1 MSECSDVVC
10 LERVSRVFAGA
21 KAVDDLSLKLKAG
34 EVMGFLGTN
43 GAGKTTTIKMMLG
56 LLAPTSGTVKVL
68 GGDPSDPRV
77 RARIGYMPEVATYY
91 PYLDA
96 RELLSFYGGICG
108 LDAKTVRKRTDEL
121 LDAVGLADAAKRPLK
136 TYSKGMLQRAGIAQA
151 LLNDP
156 DLLVLDEP
164 FTGLDPLARIH
175 FRELLLDLKR
185 RGKTVF
191 FSSHELGE
199 TELLCDR
206 VAIMKKGRCVYQG
219 PVKDLAGDGAD
230 ALEKFAASPPFF
242 YDAVLMDIQMPR
254 MTGFEAA
261 EAIRSLERED
271 AKTVPVIAMSADIFE
286 QSVNRATQSGM
297 SGYLT
302 KPLDMDVLYRELL
315 RQLRLS

>member
-1 MSECSDVVC
+1 MKSENAVGIDG
-10 LERVSRVFAGA
+10 VSRAFGSV
-21 KAVDDLSLKLKAG
+21 KAVDGLSLSLAPG
-34 EVMGFLGTN
+34 EIVGFLGTN
-43 GAGKTTTIKMMLG
+43 GAGKTTTIKMITG
-56 LLAPTSGTVKVL
+56 LLRPDAGKVSVF
-68 GGDPSDPRV
+68 GGDPSDPAV

-91 PYLDA
+91 PYLNA

-108 LDAKTVRKRTDEL
+108 LDAKTVRERTDEL

-206 VAIMKKGRCVYQG
+206 VAIMKKGHCVYQG
-219 PVKDLAGDGAD
+219 PVKDLAGDGA
-230 ALEKFAASPPFF
+230 ANLERLF
-242 YDAVLMDIQMPR
+242 LR
-254 MTGFEAA
+254 TLEAA
-261 EAIRSLERED
+261 
-271 AKTVPVIAMSADIFE
+271 K
-286 QSVNRATQSGM
+286 
-297 SGYLT
+297 
-302 KPLDMDVLYRELL
+302 
-315 RQLRLS
+315 

>member
-1 MSECSDVVC
+1 MKSGSAVDIDS
-10 LERVSRVFAGA
+10 VSRTFGSV
-21 KAVDDLSLKLKAG
+21 KAVDGLSLALAPG
-34 EVMGFLGTN
+34 EIVGFLGTN
-43 GAGKTTTIKMMLG
+43 GAGKTTTIKMTLG

-77 RARIGYMPEVATYY
+77 RAHIGYMPEVATYY

-108 LDAKTVRKRTDEL
+108 LDAKTVRERTDEL

-175 FRELLLDLKR
+175 FRELLRNLKE
-185 RGKTVF
+185 RGKTIF

-206 VAIMKKGRCVYQG
+206 VTIMKKGHCVYQG
-219 PVKDLAGDGAD
+219 PVKDLAGDGA
-230 ALEKFAASPPFF
+230 AN
-242 YDAVLMDIQMPR
+242 
-254 MTGFEAA
+254 
-261 EAIRSLERED
+261 LERLFLRTLEE
-271 AKTVPVIAMSADIFE
+271 AK
-286 QSVNRATQSGM
+286 
-297 SGYLT
+297 
-302 KPLDMDVLYRELL
+302 
-315 RQLRLS
+315 